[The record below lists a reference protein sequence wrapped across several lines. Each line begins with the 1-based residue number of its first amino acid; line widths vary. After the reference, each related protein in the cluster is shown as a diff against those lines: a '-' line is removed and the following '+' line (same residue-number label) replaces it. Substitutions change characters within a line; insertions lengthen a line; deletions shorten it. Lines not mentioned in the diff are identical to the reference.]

1 MTDRMKEILENVH
14 RFNVD
19 NLAYVNFGLEQET
32 VYDALVVA
40 PSYSP
45 DKILKDA
52 RFQVTELGSRSY
64 CTGFLVKKD
73 GLKIAWIKTAAG
85 PPRRYSSA

>member
-14 RFNVD
+14 RFHVD
-19 NLAYVNFGLEQET
+19 NLAYVNFGLGQET

-52 RFQVTELGSRSY
+52 RFRVTELGGEELLHRLSGGKGWTENRM
-64 CTGFLVKKD
+64 D
-73 GLKIAWIKTAAG
+73 
-85 PPRRYSSA
+85 

>member
-52 RFQVTELGSRSY
+52 RFRVTELG
-64 CTGFLVKKD
+64 
-73 GLKIAWIKTAAG
+73 IKVL
-85 PPRRYSSA
+85 

>member
-14 RFNVD
+14 RFHVD

-52 RFQVTELGSRSY
+52 RFPGHRVGVEELLHRLSGGKGRAENRM
-64 CTGFLVKKD
+64 D
-73 GLKIAWIKTAAG
+73 
-85 PPRRYSSA
+85 

>member
-1 MTDRMKEILENVH
+1 MCIAFMSTIWPMSI
-14 RFNVD
+14 
-19 NLAYVNFGLEQET
+19 FGLEQET

-52 RFQVTELGSRSY
+52 RFPGHRVGVEELLHRLSGGKGRAENRM
-64 CTGFLVKKD
+64 D
-73 GLKIAWIKTAAG
+73 
-85 PPRRYSSA
+85 

>member
-14 RFNVD
+14 RFHVD

-45 DKILKDA
+45 DKIL
-52 RFQVTELGSRSY
+52 
-64 CTGFLVKKD
+64 
-73 GLKIAWIKTAAG
+73 
-85 PPRRYSSA
+85 